1 MFKMIILQ
9 QSASQKLEGKKVVRQ
24 LFLTYLIQMFSQSRV
39 NTRIL
44 ILLLSS
50 QLVLLA
56 KLTNYIKTCCTNPN
70 IFLHLM
76 HTFFKQLSIFLCLCQ
91 AVLRIRIFR
100 IRMVSLDPAVL
111 WSRSRT
117 FQLELEPEP
126 VKKLRLWLRAVA
138 VWLRG
143 TVVAKLRKFL

>member
-100 IRMVSLDPAVL
+100 IRMVSLDPYPYQKSGMIRNRYL
-111 WSRSRT
+111 NQILLIWI
-117 FQLELEPEP
+117 Q
-126 VKKLRLWLRAVA
+126 KKPLK
-138 VWLRG
+138 
-143 TVVAKLRKFL
+143 TVNKFSFFNLI